1 MLLVPLLRR
10 FRCLHDCNFLKTLET
25 MEGFG
30 VSLEENKFDE
40 PMQIDQ
46 AVTGSTC
53 TAESCTHLTLRLYTR
68 VGPILIRGVRVLVI
82 LEGMPAIFVARDL
95 LKALRIYPHEILMT
109 KLSEGLIPPKLD
121 FSEQV

>member
-1 MLLVPLLRR
+1 
-10 FRCLHDCNFLKTLET
+10 

-121 FSEQV
+121 FSEQVWKACHFIKGKISIQF